1 MALPASGEISVS
13 DILTEL
19 GLDPANPDTNLQGLE
34 RGDFGAINTNN
45 AASDRPDGNT
55 PYAMSEWYSYDHNAA
70 PAYSNTHYVTLDGV
84 NDYVGGSWSGL
95 SNLVTNDWS
104 ISCWIQNNESSGTN
118 MTLWDFNSTAFGS
131 GNNNNRVFLS
141 YSTSLNRFVLRVR
154 SNATN
159 FDRQWALHSNNG
171 ATGTGTNSS
180 VKWTSSNQGNVNS
193 DGFCHLVATYDSS
206 QTTGASAFK
215 LYWNGTELTSQAV
228 ANSGTRTSFT
238 AANVAL
244 GAGISN
250 TTAAGTCNIGMD
262 EWALYTDVL
271 SSSEVSTLYN
281 SGTIVSPHTLH
292 TNNLQEVVQFG
303 ASNAVNRY
311 GTAFGGSVV
320 GGSTG
325 TYA

>member
-1 MALPASGEISVS
+1 MALPASGKISVS
-13 DILTEL
+13 NILTEL
-19 GLDPANPDTNLQGLE
+19 GLDNENPDTNLQGLE
-34 RGDFGAINTNN
+34 RGSFGAINQNN
-45 AASDRPDGNT
+45 AEADRPDGSA
-55 PYAMSEWYSYDHNAA
+55 PHSLSEWYSYDHSAT
-70 PAYSNTHYVTLDGV
+70 PAYSNTHYVSLDGV

-95 SNLVTNDWS
+95 SNLVNNDWS
-104 ISCWIQNNESSGTN
+104 ISCWVQNNESSNTN
-118 MTLWDFNSTAFGS
+118 MQIWDLSAASFNS

-141 YSTSLNRFVLRVR
+141 YSVNLNRLVLRVR

-171 ATGTGTNSS
+171 ATGTGTNSG
-180 VKWTSSNQGNVNS
+180 VKWTSSNQGNVNG
-193 DGFCHLVATYDSS
+193 DGFCHLVCTYDAS
-206 QTTGASAFK
+206 QSTGASAFK
-215 LYWNGTELTSQAV
+215 IYWNGSELTSQAA

-238 AANVAL
+238 AANIAL

-250 TTAAGTCNIGMD
+250 TTAAGTANISMD

-271 SSSEVSTLYN
+271 SSSEVTTLYN

-311 GTAFGGSVV
+311 GTAFGGSIV